1 VEFGKVRRPW
11 IGITQVWVI
20 TPSIARD
27 YRLGIDHGLAIASY
41 VRQSPV
47 GSAGLCRGDI
57 IVSAGGKATRTV
69 SDLREAVNSAGIG
82 GRLELTVYRDG
93 RTFNVTVNVS
103 EAP

>member
-1 VEFGKVRRPW
+1 MDRDHSGVGYHS
-11 IGITQVWVI
+11 
-20 TPSIARD
+20 SIAVTTAPVLTTAG
-27 YRLGIDHGLAIASY
+27 YRKLCQTEPCGF
-41 VRQSPV
+41 
-47 GSAGLCRGDI
+47 AGLRGDI